1 MYIDLEKNVVN
12 GYSKLDL
19 TLRNSSCKATSNET
33 HYTLKAPL
41 VGCGT
46 EVKFT
51 KEAVVYSNLV
61 KEYRKNGM
69 ITRIQDI
76 RIPFSCFYTKEGV
89 TSTFGL
95 LPTKVTVQFTVYKW
109 LSISIY

>member
-1 MYIDLEKNVVN
+1 MYIDLKKNVLV
-12 GYSKLDL
+12 GYSELDL
-19 TLRNSSCKATSNET
+19 TLSNSSCRATSNQT

-41 VGCGT
+41 MGCGT
-46 EVKFT
+46 VAKFT
-51 KEAVVYSNLV
+51 NEAVVYSNLV
-61 KEYRKNGM
+61 KEYRRKGM

-95 LPTKVTVQFTVYKW
+95 LPTKVS
-109 LSISIY
+109 LMRHN